1 MQKRRITPAAKT
13 LLIVLLCCCCALLAA
28 CTPPSGQA
36 SDVGSGSGETEVKT
50 IYITTGDKTERIQL
64 ADTEAAAALTYRLA
78 EGDVTVSADDYGGFE
93 KVGGL
98 GFSLP
103 QGDERLTA
111 QAGDVMLY
119 MGNQI
124 VFFYGGNSYSYTR
137 LGYIAGLS
145 PQHLREFLCA
155 GEGKVH
161 ITLSLHRP

>member
-50 IYITTGDKTERIQL
+50 IYITTGD
-64 ADTEAAAALTYRLA
+64 EAAAALTYRLA